1 MVRRRGRLG
10 YRVSEVLGR
19 RRERGYG
26 GSGKKKREIK
36 EWGCGGSGKEK
47 REVKDTEVWRC
58 WVGGEGD

>member
-26 GSGKKKREIK
+26 GSGK
-36 EWGCGGSGKEK
+36 EK
-47 REVKDTEVWRC
+47 REVKDTEVWR
-58 WVGGEGD
+58 WWEGKE